1 MVKPISETRNA
12 NIIVYVWFTYSFSDK
27 KLKASCNIKNNNSEC
42 TKYTKKKK
50 KLKKVRS
57 NSRLGLLCSST
68 LVLNMK

>member
-42 TKYTKKKK
+42 TKYTQK